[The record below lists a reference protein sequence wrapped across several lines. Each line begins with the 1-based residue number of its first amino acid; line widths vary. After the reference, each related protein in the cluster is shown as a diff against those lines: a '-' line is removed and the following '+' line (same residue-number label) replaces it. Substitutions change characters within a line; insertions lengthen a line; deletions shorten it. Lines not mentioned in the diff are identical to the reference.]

1 MAKSSISLKALILQ
15 PKNELNDQ
23 DVVTY
28 EVKIALSEKDDIMLY
43 PGMLV
48 QVDLDKAGEK
58 K

>member
-1 MAKSSISLKALILQ
+1 MV
-15 PKNELNDQ
+15 ELNDQ